1 MDRVC
6 CSGTWLLAPTLGRA
20 LTLAIFLFAV
30 LLYASESILAQGLF
44 EASGRRTP
52 SPVPADFFTGTNRG
66 AGLFSS
72 SAFPAL
78 GGPGPGI
85 RAFGQPEAPS
95 AAGTRDL
102 ALKPVAGNRWLRE
115 PSQPGIGTGTFGGSA
130 AGSIGFTGIGR
141 QKGGGFDQFA
151 AERMSGPQQKFASP
165 FSSDNILLRNQASG
179 TTPGTLPLFDA
190 RIASSFTL
198 PFNSAAG
205 NFRLSYRDMFS
216 TGKNAMG
223 GNFGTS
229 SGSSSFGTSNL
240 GNGMFLSAGSSYG
253 GRSSAGA
260 AAGGQKHL
268 GPSVGLRLTF

>member
-1 MDRVC
+1 M
-6 CSGTWLLAPTLGRA
+6 
-20 LTLAIFLFAV
+20 
-30 LLYASESILAQGLF
+30 
-44 EASGRRTP
+44 RT
-52 SPVPADFFTGTNRG
+52 
-66 AGLFSS
+66 
-72 SAFPAL
+72 
-78 GGPGPGI
+78 
-85 RAFGQPEAPS
+85 FGQPTAPS

-102 ALKPVAGNRWLRE
+102 VLKPVAGNRWLQE
-115 PSQPGIGTGTFGGSA
+115 PSQPGIGIGMFGGSA

-151 AERMSGPQQKFASP
+151 GEGMSGPQQRFPSP
-165 FSSDNILLRNQASG
+165 FPSDNILLRNQANG

-205 NFRLSYRDMFS
+205 NFRLSYREVFN

-229 SGSSSFGTSNL
+229 SGTATFGTSNL

-253 GRSSAGA
+253 SRSNAGS